1 MPFSNKCPPEL
12 ECEHDYDDWKE
23 YVLTWCDLTDLPKEK
38 HALAVQLSLSGR
50 ARHAA
55 KQVPRE
61 KLSTENGVKV
71 LMAKLDDVFL

>member
-12 ECEHDYDDWKE
+12 KCEDEYDDWKE
-23 YVLTWCDLTDLPKEK
+23 DVLTWCDLTGLAKEK

-55 KQVPRE
+55 K
-61 KLSTENGVKV
+61 
-71 LMAKLDDVFL
+71 